1 MTSTS
6 VDPRSELL
14 GIAERVRHLHAEHQR
29 AGAHSAVRRKLEGR
43 MEDEVA
49 HLDRRLAALVPDES
63 DRQAWRA
70 HARHG
75 APAPEYPQEAL
86 ETAAPAG
93 ATEPERP
100 SGRRPW
106 PR

>member
-1 MTSTS
+1 MTN
-6 VDPRSELL
+6 VDDPRSELL
-14 GIAERVRHLHAEHQR
+14 EIAARLRHLTAEHAR
-29 AGAHSAVRRKLEGR
+29 SGLDSAVRRKLEAQ
-43 MEDEVA
+43 MADVSD
-49 HLDRRLAALVPDES
+49 HLDRRLASLVEDEA

-75 APAPEYPQEAL
+75 DSAPERPAERE
-86 ETAAPAG
+86 ETVLLPGQTPPA
-93 ATEPERP
+93 RP